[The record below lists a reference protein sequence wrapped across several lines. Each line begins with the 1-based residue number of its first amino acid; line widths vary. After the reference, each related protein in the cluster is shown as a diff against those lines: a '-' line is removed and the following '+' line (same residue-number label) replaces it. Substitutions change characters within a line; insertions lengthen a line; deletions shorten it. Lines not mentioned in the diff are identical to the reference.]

1 MKGITMRIAH
11 FALIPAAV
19 LLAAACT
26 PGGAVTPAPP
36 AATRA
41 ATPAG
46 TAALS
51 PRVEVRLT
59 DAMRI
64 EPTSMSV
71 PVGVPVTFVVTNDG
85 VIDHEF
91 FLGDEAAQAEHEAE
105 MVAMGGMGHDEPQGI
120 TVKPGETKELTHTF
134 SEAVT
139 TLAGCHVA
147 GHYGAGMRAEITVS
161 LEP

>member
-1 MKGITMRIAH
+1 MRIAH

-26 PGGAVTPAPP
+26 PGGAFTPAPP
-36 AATRA
+36 AATPGA
-41 ATPAG
+41 

-51 PRVEVRLT
+51 LRVEVRLT
-59 DAMRI
+59 DAMRM
-64 EPTSMSV
+64 EPTTMSV

-105 MVAMGGMGHDEPQGI
+105 MLAMGGMGHDEPTGI
-120 TVKPGETKELTHTF
+120 AVKPGETKELMHTF

-139 TLAGCHVA
+139 TLAGCHVV
-147 GHYGAGMRAEITVS
+147 GHYAAGMKAEISVGR
-161 LEP
+161 